1 MHGNDAEIATVAA
14 RTFSCEA
21 ELASLVA
28 GRARVVDFPA
38 RATIIEPEGQN
49 DDIHLLVRGHARMI
63 AYAVDGRI
71 VVLHDFRE
79 GDLFNETRLLGA
91 VAGSEEV
98 AAVDAVRAG
107 LFAVTVFLG
116 LMSNYTSIGIAVSR
130 MLVAR
135 LNMTTRRMVEGATLS
150 ASGRI
155 HAELLRQARSGE
167 GMAIRPAPILSVFAL
182 SVQSTRETVSR
193 TINTLQK
200 RGIIRRDDDSLT
212 IVAPHRLEELIY

>member
-1 MHGNDAEIATVAA
+1 MHETDTEIAAVAA
-14 RTFSCEA
+14 RTFTCEA

-28 GRARVVDFPA
+28 GRARLVEFPA
-38 RATIIEPEGQN
+38 RTTIIKPDVQN
-49 DDIHLLVRGHARMI
+49 DDIHLLVRGHARMV
-63 AYAVDGRI
+63 AYAVDGKI

-79 GDLFNETRLLGA
+79 GDLFNETRLLGTA
-91 VAGSEEV
+91 RGSEEV

-107 LFAVTVFLG
+107 LFATTVFLG
-116 LMSNYTSIGIAVSR
+116 LMSNYASIGIAVSR

-135 LNMTTRRMVEGATLS
+135 LTLTTRRMVEGATLS
-150 ASGRI
+150 AVGRI

-167 GMAIRPAPILSVFAL
+167 AMTIRPAPVLSIFAL

-200 RGIIRRDDDSLT
+200 RGIIRRDDDALT
-212 IVAPHRLEELIY
+212 VVAPHRLEELIY